1 MRFAERKEKD
11 QLIAGANKKEKR
23 KTIRHVVHRVF
34 TSEVYEISRYIA
46 HRCYRFSITARRWVL
61 LNINNSIRI
70 SLGEW
75 LAARVGVYRVSFG
88 KYVAV
93 I

>member
-1 MRFAERKEKD
+1 MD
-11 QLIAGANKKEKR
+11 MGGKR
-23 KTIRHVVHRVF
+23 SCASRIH
-34 TSEVYEISRYIA
+34 TSEVYEISRYTA

-70 SLGEW
+70 SPGEW